1 MPAKTQLFAALTAA
15 GAAAVLA
22 ACGSASSPR
31 ITAVSAA
38 HRARWTPYV
47 RIRRVLDLTQPA
59 AGGTI
64 LVAADRRL
72 ELLHASGA
80 VQPFARGGV
89 GYASPGGEEPYIAL
103 SAGQKVPGAA
113 CPFPQNTL
121 YVLRLRKGAGVTAVD
136 ARGAAR
142 TFASLPGSGL
152 EDGIALDTT
161 ARFGHRLLVTAA
173 SGSRTTVYALDCR
186 GSVST
191 ITASAPK
198 VEGGIA
204 VAPASFGLFGGDL
217 IAADENSGRI
227 YAISPDGRSALL
239 ARSGL
244 ARGGDVGVESAGFVP
259 SRFAASSSA
268 LVADRRTPGNP
279 HPGDDAVLRLDGS
292 SLLAAGVR
300 QGDLLVA
307 TEGGAE
313 TDAIRCG
320 GSSCQVRHVADGPT
334 GAHLEGHIVF
344 AQAGRTAPQTLN
356 HRQGNGREN
365 DVTR

>member
-1 MPAKTQLFAALTAA
+1 MPAKRQLVAAVTTA

-22 ACGSASSPR
+22 ACGSASSGR

-38 HRARWTPYV
+38 HRARWKPYV
-47 RIRRVLDLTQPA
+47 RVRRVLDLTPPA
-59 AGGTI
+59 IDGTI

-72 ELLHASGA
+72 ELLRPSGA
-80 VQPFARGGV
+80 VQPYARASG

-103 SAGQKVPGAA
+103 SAGQNVAGTA
-113 CPFPQNTL
+113 CRFPRDAL
-121 YVLRLRKGAGVTAVD
+121 YLLRLQKGAGVTAVD
-136 ARGAAR
+136 AGGAAR
-142 TFASLPGSGL
+142 TFASLPGRGL
-152 EDGIALDTT
+152 ENGIALDTT
-161 ARFGHRLLVTAA
+161 GRFGDRLLVTAT

-186 GSVST
+186 GSVTT
-191 ITASAPK
+191 ITSSAPK
-198 VEGGIA
+198 LEGGIA
-204 VAPASFGLFGGDL
+204 VAPASFGRFAGDL
-217 IAADENSGRI
+217 IAPDENSGRI
-227 YAISPDGRSALL
+227 YAISPDGRSTVL

-259 SRFAASSSA
+259 HGFAASSSA

-279 HPGDDAVLRLDGS
+279 HPGDDVILRLDGA

-300 QGDLLVA
+300 EGDLLVA

-320 GSSCQVRHVADGPT
+320 VSSCQVRHVADGPT

-344 AQAGRTAPQTLN
+344 AEHG
-356 HRQGNGREN
+356 
-365 DVTR
+365 